1 MAFLV
6 DREKHLVQVPL
17 VARPGPSMPELI
29 GIGLPELQAPL
40 PDGFIGHDHPT
51 GEQEF
56 FDIAVA
62 ETEAEV
68 QPDAIADDL
77 SREAV
82 VFVWVG
88 WCGSVHRSL
97 RTVDRYQERTFLS
110 RGAIVEGRVCHT
122 GLRLYR
128 EKQLS

>member
-1 MAFLV
+1 MEC
-6 DREKHLVQVPL
+6 EKYLVQMPL
-17 VARPGPSMPELI
+17 VAGSGTLAPKFIRIRLAELA
-29 GIGLPELQAPL
+29 APL
-40 PDGFIGHDHPT
+40 PDGFIGHDNPT
-51 GEQEF
+51 GEQQF

-68 QPDAIADDL
+68 QPNAMADDL
-77 SREAV
+77 GREAV
-82 VFVWVG
+82 MFVPVG

-97 RTVDRYQERTFLS
+97 RTVERYQESTFLS

-128 EKQLS
+128 GEQLS